1 MTATKTKS
9 GPPVPAHIDPD
20 ALERAIATAR
30 KIKDANPDRYKSL
43 PVQPEVKQ

>member
-30 KIKDANPDRYKSL
+30 KIKDANGQ
-43 PVQPEVKQ
+43 VQIAARPAGG